1 MKPLLIYVVAVE
13 VGPTQWAVSCEICDD
28 IVSEPTQDGVL
39 ADQFEFEHRTFHDY
53 WDHWEDFADTADKDD
68 KEGG

>member
-13 VGPTQWAVSCEICDD
+13 VGPTQWVVSCEICDD

-53 WDHWEDFADTADKDD
+53 WDHWE
-68 KEGG
+68 GLRG